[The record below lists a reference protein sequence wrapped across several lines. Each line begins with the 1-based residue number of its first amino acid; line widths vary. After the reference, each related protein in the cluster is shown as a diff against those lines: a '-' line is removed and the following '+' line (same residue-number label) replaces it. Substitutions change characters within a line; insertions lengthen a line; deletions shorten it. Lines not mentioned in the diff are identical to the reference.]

1 MLWVGQF
8 GVVAGEA
15 KEESP
20 WVGAFPDRSAD
31 EDSADVYLVVE
42 PALPGSDEFC
52 EELKRA
58 VGEVFLKSKVSL
70 TGGVLRALKAAHED
84 LREWNRRS
92 IKDHRVAAG
101 VSCVAVR
108 RSEDPSIPDEAYL
121 AQVAPA
127 VAVLYHGGFAQY
139 LTPSMPEAT
148 DPLGLN
154 ETFWPEFT
162 RLEIDEGDRLL
173 LLSPALAATVPE
185 VELSAALDLE
195 PEDVLPALYR
205 LSRDHQNCGAL
216 LVAGVPAP
224 VASSL

>member
-8 GVVAGEA
+8 GVVNGEA

-20 WVGAFPDRSAD
+20 WVGAFPDRSGD
-31 EDSADVYLVVE
+31 EDAADVYLVVE

-70 TGGVLRALKAAHED
+70 TGGILRALKAAHED

-108 RSEDPSIPDEAYL
+108 RDGESGTDEAYL
-121 AQVAPA
+121 AQVGPS

-139 LTPSMPEAT
+139 LAPSMPEAT

-162 RLEIDEGDRLL
+162 RLDLDEGDRLL
-173 LLSPALAATVPE
+173 LVSPSLAASVPE
-185 VELSAALDLE
+185 VELSAALDLD

-205 LSRDHQNCGAL
+205 LSREHENCGAL
-216 LVAGVPAP
+216 LVAGVPAH
-224 VASSL
+224 VTSVSS

>member
-8 GVVAGEA
+8 GVVDGEA

-20 WVGAFPDRSAD
+20 WVGAFPDRGGD
-31 EDSADVYLVVE
+31 EEAADVFLLVE
-42 PALPGSDEFC
+42 PALPGSEEFC

-70 TGGVLRALKAAHED
+70 TGGILRALKAAHED

-108 RSEDPSIPDEAYL
+108 RPAEPASIDEAYL
-121 AQVAPA
+121 AQVGPA

-139 LTPSMPEAT
+139 LAPSMPGAT

-173 LLSPALAATVPE
+173 LISPGLAASLPE

-205 LSRDHQNCGAL
+205 LSRSQRNCAAL
-216 LVAGVPAP
+216 LVAGLPAP
-224 VASSL
+224 VAAQA

>member
-8 GVVAGEA
+8 GVLDGEA
-15 KEESP
+15 REETP
-20 WVGAFPDRSAD
+20 WVGAYPDRSGD
-31 EDSADVYLVVE
+31 EEAADVFVVVE
-42 PALPGSDEFC
+42 PALPGSEEFC
-52 EELKRA
+52 GELKQA
-58 VGEVFLKSKVSL
+58 VGDVFHKTKASL

-108 RSEDPSIPDEAYL
+108 RPEGGVGPSEAYL
-121 AQVAPA
+121 AQVGPA

-139 LTPSMPEAT
+139 LTPGMPEAT

-162 RLEIDEGDRLL
+162 RLELDEGDRLL
-173 LLSPALAATVPE
+173 LATPALAAAASETE
-185 VELSAALDLE
+185 MAAALDLK

-205 LSRDHQNCGAL
+205 LARGQANCGAL
-216 LVAGVPAP
+216 LVAGVAGG
-224 VASSL
+224 